1 MNILKKLNYLFDKK
15 TKIQLIG
22 IFFIITVGALSELL
36 GISSILPI
44 IDMAMNIG
52 DLSNNIG
59 YKIVYALTAETDPQR
74 VLIWLISGV
83 VIIYILKSIYL
94 TWMNVVLCDFS
105 VTIKKKLAV
114 RLMQSYMK
122 QQYDYFLNKKTSEI
136 IRSINSDTTQL
147 YEVILNCL
155 NVLSNGIT
163 VFFMVLLMIYTN
175 WKIVA
180 LIGFVLSVIFLPVAR
195 NIQAKTQKLGKD
207 NQKYSAELIQY
218 VKQAFEGIKEIK
230 IMNKESYFIN
240 EYDSVYKSQ
249 AEITKKAKL
258 FNVVP
263 KYSIEAIIV
272 GLILVYLGFNVYF
285 NENYLSIV
293 PELSVFAVSA
303 FKMLPCI
310 NGIYA
315 YLNTIMFHKASID
328 LIYHDI
334 KEVEKI
340 QVPMEGKQIK
350 FCNSVEL
357 KSVSFAYDSQKD
369 ANIIEEI
376 NLQIEKGMSVAFI
389 GPSGG
394 GKTTTVDIIIGL
406 LRPTKG
412 TVIIDGQ
419 RLEQENMRGWQKNIG
434 YIPQNIYLLD
444 DTIRKNVAF
453 GVDEKEID
461 DERVW
466 RALEQAQLKQHI
478 ETLPDGLSTY
488 AGERGTRL
496 SGGQRQRIGI
506 ARALYYDPNILVFD
520 EATSALDSE
529 TEREVMQ
536 AVESLQGNKTLI
548 MIAHRLSTI
557 EACNVVYRVESK
569 KIVRVR

>member
-1 MNILKKLNYLFDKK
+1 MNIIKKLNYLFDRK
-15 TKIQLIG
+15 TKIQLAG
-22 IFFIITVGALSELL
+22 IFVIITAGALSELL

-52 DLSNNIG
+52 DISNNIG
-59 YKIVYALTAETDPQR
+59 YKIVFAITGETTPQM
-74 VLIWLISGV
+74 VLIWLITGV
-83 VIIYILKSIYL
+83 IFIYVVKSIYL

-105 VTIKKKLAV
+105 VKIKKKLAV

-122 QQYDYFLNKKTSEI
+122 QHYDYFLNKKTSEI
-136 IRSINSDTTQL
+136 IRSINNDTSQL

-163 VFFMVLLMIYTN
+163 VCLMIFLMIYTN

-180 LIGFVLSVIFLPVAR
+180 LIGAVMCIFFLPVAR
-195 NIQAKTQKLGKD
+195 RLQAETQRLGAD

-240 EYDSVYKSQ
+240 EYDVVYKKQ

-258 FNVVP
+258 YNVVP
-263 KYSIEAIIV
+263 KYSIEAIVV

-285 NENYLSIV
+285 NESYMTIV
-293 PELSVFAVSA
+293 PELSVFAISA
-303 FKMLPCI
+303 FKILPCI

-315 YLNTIMFHKASID
+315 YLNTIIFHKASID

-334 KEVEKI
+334 KEAENMW
-340 QVPMEGKQIK
+340 VPMEDKLIK

-357 KSVSFAYDSQKD
+357 NAVSFAYDSQKD
-369 ANIIEEI
+369 FNIIEEI
-376 NLQIEKGMSVAFI
+376 NLKIAKGMSIAFI

-406 LRPTKG
+406 LKPTKG
-412 TVIIDGQ
+412 SVIIDGK
-419 RLEQENMRGWQKNIG
+419 RLEQRNMRGWQKNIG

-453 GVDEKEID
+453 GVEEKEID

-466 RALEQAQLKQHI
+466 KALDQAQLKRHI

-506 ARALYYDPNILVFD
+506 ARALYYDPDILVFD
-520 EATSALDSE
+520 EATSALDNE
-529 TEREVMQ
+529 TEKEVMQ
-536 AVESLQGNKTLI
+536 AIESLQGNKTLI
-548 MIAHRLSTI
+548 IIAHRLSTI
-557 EACNVVYRVESK
+557 EACDMVFKVENK
-569 KIVRVR
+569 KIEQIR

>member
-180 LIGFVLSVIFLPVAR
+180 LIGFVLGVIFLPVAR